1 MFRVQVWDD
10 DVSRYI
16 NVVLSF
22 DQWGAVGFRPAQL
35 GDTPAEYD
43 DPNEAW
49 QDVADL
55 QERFSD
61 VVVTLLDAWTGERH
75 FDDRNLPEAAT
86 DTGETPS
93 PPESWTDDWIIQ
105 RAVRIRVASDGG
117 DVYESWAGYARPMTR
132 DQAVKA
138 LEECE
143 ERWPEREFRAHRLR
157 LEEKIAADVIDR
169 ARRSIGPGST
179 TNRKGDRKK

>member
-10 DVSRYI
+10 DVNRYVD
-16 NVVLSF
+16 VVLSF

-61 VVVTLLDAWTGERH
+61 AVVTLLDASTGERH
-75 FDDRNLPEAAT
+75 FDDRNLPEAGT
-86 DTGETPS
+86 DASEAPS
-93 PPESWTDDWIIQ
+93 PPESWTDD
-105 RAVRIRVASDGG
+105 
-117 DVYESWAGYARPMTR
+117 
-132 DQAVKA
+132 
-138 LEECE
+138 
-143 ERWPEREFRAHRLR
+143 
-157 LEEKIAADVIDR
+157 
-169 ARRSIGPGST
+169 
-179 TNRKGDRKK
+179 

>member
-10 DVSRYI
+10 EVNRHVD
-16 NVVLSF
+16 VVLSF

-43 DPNEAW
+43 DPIESW

-55 QERFSD
+55 LERFSD
-61 VVVTLLDAWTGERH
+61 AVVTLFDASTGERH
-75 FDDRNLPEAAT
+75 FDDRNLPEAGT
-86 DTGETPS
+86 DASETSS

-105 RAVRIRVASDGG
+105 RAVRVRVASDGG
-117 DVYESWAGYARPMTR
+117 NVYESWAGYARPMTR

-143 ERWPEREFRAHRLR
+143 ERWPEHEFRAHPLR
-157 LEEKIAADVIDR
+157 LEEKITTDAIDR

-179 TNRKGDRKK
+179 ANKKRR

>member
-1 MFRVQVWDD
+1 
-10 DVSRYI
+10 
-16 NVVLSF
+16 
-22 DQWGAVGFRPAQL
+22 
-35 GDTPAEYD
+35 
-43 DPNEAW
+43 
-49 QDVADL
+49 
-55 QERFSD
+55 
-61 VVVTLLDAWTGERH
+61 
-75 FDDRNLPEAAT
+75 
-86 DTGETPS
+86 
-93 PPESWTDDWIIQ
+93 
-105 RAVRIRVASDGG
+105 
-117 DVYESWAGYARPMTR
+117 MTR